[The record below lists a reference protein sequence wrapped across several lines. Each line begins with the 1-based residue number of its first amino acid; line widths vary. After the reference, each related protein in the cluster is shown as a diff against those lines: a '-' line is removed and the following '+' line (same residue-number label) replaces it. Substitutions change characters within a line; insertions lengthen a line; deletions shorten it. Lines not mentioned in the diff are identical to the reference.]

1 MTHRL
6 PNGTVVLCVEAPRHC
21 TDCGRMAECRPYGKD
36 GAVVCFDCASKDM
49 AEMERQMSKMLGVP
63 PRTIQ

>member
-6 PNGTVVLCVEAPRHC
+6 PNGTVVLCVEPPRRC
-21 TDCGRMAECRPYGKD
+21 IECGRMAECRPYGKD

-49 AEMERQMSKMLGVP
+49 AEMERQMSKMLGVT
-63 PRTIQ
+63 PRQIQ